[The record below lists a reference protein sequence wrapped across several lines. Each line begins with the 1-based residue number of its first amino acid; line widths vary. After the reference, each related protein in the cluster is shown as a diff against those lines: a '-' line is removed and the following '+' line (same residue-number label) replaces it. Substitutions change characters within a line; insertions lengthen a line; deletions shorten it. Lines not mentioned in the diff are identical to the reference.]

1 MDILQKIGLAVKAAR
16 SASGVSQEELAHRLD
31 KSIKT
36 ISNIERGAVSASI
49 ETLYLIAKELKVPM
63 SDLLVDVEAKRSSK
77 RYSAEVKGRELLRS
91 LNDKDLEM
99 AIAQIEVISN
109 RR

>member
-16 SASGVSQEELAHRLD
+16 TASGISQEELAHRLD

-63 SDLLVDVEAKRSSK
+63 SDLLVDVESKRTSK
-77 RYSAEVKGRELLRS
+77 RYSNEVKGRELLRS
-91 LNDKDLEM
+91 LSDKDLSL
-99 AIAQIEVISN
+99 AIAQIEAIADRS
-109 RR
+109 